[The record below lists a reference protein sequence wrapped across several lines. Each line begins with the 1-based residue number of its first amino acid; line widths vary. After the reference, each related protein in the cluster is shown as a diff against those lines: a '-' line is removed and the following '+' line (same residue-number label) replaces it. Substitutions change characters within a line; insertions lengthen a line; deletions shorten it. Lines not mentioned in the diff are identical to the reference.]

1 MENMVKIGRSMEE
14 KGAREKNTGAA
25 KVQSPGVEHSELQN
39 EDRDLAILHEL
50 RGLRKEHADAVGE
63 NKRALARL
71 EMNRKELM
79 DRTSSLEQR
88 VAQMEE
94 RVGNTEDGM
103 AQMERGA
110 TFLFRETTKLAEK
123 CNDLELRM
131 RRKNI
136 QIHGIP
142 EGVEKNDTISFITQF
157 IKSKIQFTEG
167 MVFWIKSAHRR

>member
-1 MENMVKIGRSMEE
+1 MEE

-39 EDRDLAILHEL
+39 EDQDPAILHEL

-103 AQMERGA
+103 ARMEQAVGDWHKEQKKRQRGPKA
-110 TFLFRETTKLAEK
+110 GWESTLLSAKAPVFL
-123 CNDLELRM
+123 
-131 RRKNI
+131 
-136 QIHGIP
+136 
-142 EGVEKNDTISFITQF
+142 
-157 IKSKIQFTEG
+157 
-167 MVFWIKSAHRR
+167 